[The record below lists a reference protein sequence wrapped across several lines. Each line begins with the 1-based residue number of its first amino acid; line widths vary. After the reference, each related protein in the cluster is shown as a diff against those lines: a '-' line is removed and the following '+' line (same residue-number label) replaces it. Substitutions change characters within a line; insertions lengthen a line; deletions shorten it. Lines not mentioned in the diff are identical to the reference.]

1 MKAKRG
7 QLLTSLSFVLLAVVV
22 GLAGLLLAVLP
33 QRSKTHQ
40 IDGQIAALQT
50 KLATLHASSSRAPA
64 LRAADL
70 FQLAR
75 AMPDSTDMPSVV
87 LDLARAAGQSKVTLT
102 SITPSA
108 PLVQTDGSSAVP
120 IHVVVDG
127 KWAGIASFLRTLR
140 LEVRATG
147 EKLSVDG
154 RLFVVDNVQLS
165 TTGTDAV
172 EATLNVNAFSYGV
185 APPPVD
191 TSTTG
196 TTPTTQ
202 SSPSGGVQ
210 AAGTTGS
217 TG

>member
-1 MKAKRG
+1 MKVKRG
-7 QLLTSLSFVLLAVVV
+7 QLLTSLCFVALAVVV
-22 GLAGLLLAVLP
+22 GLGGLLLAVLP
-33 QRSKTHQ
+33 QRSKTHE
-40 IDGQIAALQT
+40 IDRQIAALQT
-50 KLATLHASSSRAPA
+50 KLATLHGGAGRTPA
-64 LRAADL
+64 VRAADL

-87 LDLARAAGQSKVTLT
+87 LDLARAADRSKVTLT
-102 SITPSA
+102 SITPAA

-127 KWAGIASFLRTLR
+127 KWVGIASFLRTLR

-154 RLFVVDNVQLS
+154 RLFVVDNVQLA
-165 TTGTDAV
+165 TTGTDQVSAN
-172 EATLNVNAFSYGV
+172 LNVNAFSYGV

-196 TTPTTQ
+196 TTTTTQ
-202 SSPSGGVQ
+202 SSPSGSVQ
-210 AAGTTGS
+210 SAGAPGS

>member
-7 QLLTSLSFVLLAVVV
+7 QLLTSLSFVVLAVVV

-196 TTPTTQ
+196 TTTTTQ
-202 SSPSGGVQ
+202 SPPSGGVQ
-210 AAGTTGS
+210 AAGATGS